1 VPDPSDGSEKQQAE
15 FMARMNPPVSHVL
28 DNPLT
33 VWGENNV
40 LTNPSM
46 VFVESDG
53 TRTIHSGGIDAM
65 ELLERAKEMAL
76 S

>member
-1 VPDPSDGSEKQQAE
+1 
-15 FMARMNPPVSHVL
+15 MARMNPPVSHVL